1 MADAATARRLS
12 VDLERLLPKVLEAK
26 DEHRRVAFAQAALDK
41 IELFESAAGDD
52 AQLMAKVATY
62 EEAMLR
68 IIAAL
73 RPADDAP
80 GGAPAAAAAAP
91 ADAPEDGDDYS
102 LPSDDLSDDGAPAPA
117 AAPKPADTAKVDAD
131 EATRLQRELE
141 LMTTQMK
148 ASSLAVNDKL
158 KQQNAAMGKLDDATA
173 ANEEAVKAS
182 RAALDERSKQQSWQ
196 TFQAIGALAAVAVSF
211 VATYV
216 FMSIFP
222 KHRARP

>member
-1 MADAATARRLS
+1 MADAVTARRLS

-26 DEHRRVAFAQAALDK
+26 DEHRRVAFAQAALAK
-41 IELFESAAGDD
+41 IEDFESAAGDD

-80 GGAPAAAAAAP
+80 GDAPAAAAP

>member
-26 DEHRRVAFAQAALDK
+26 DEHRRVAFAQAALEK
-41 IELFESAAGDD
+41 IEAFESAAGDD

-80 GGAPAAAAAAP
+80 GDAPAAAAP
-91 ADAPEDGDDYS
+91 ADAPEDDDYS

>member
-1 MADAATARRLS
+1 MADLVSARRLS

-26 DEHRRVAFAQAALDK
+26 DEHRRVAFAQAALAK
-41 IELFESAAGDD
+41 IEDFESAAGDD

-80 GGAPAAAAAAP
+80 GDAPAAAVAAP
-91 ADAPEDGDDYS
+91 ADAPEDDDYS

>member
-1 MADAATARRLS
+1 MADPVSARRLS

-80 GGAPAAAAAAP
+80 GDAPAAAAAAP
-91 ADAPEDGDDYS
+91 ADAPEDGDDDS

>member
-91 ADAPEDGDDYS
+91 ADAPEEDDDYS

>member
-91 ADAPEDGDDYS
+91 ADAPEDDDDYS

>member
-26 DEHRRVAFAQAALDK
+26 DEHRRVAFAQAALAK
-41 IELFESAAGDD
+41 IEAFESAAGDD

-80 GGAPAAAAAAP
+80 GDAPAAAAAEP
-91 ADAPEDGDDYS
+91 ADAPEDGDDDS

>member
-1 MADAATARRLS
+1 MADLVSARRLS

-80 GGAPAAAAAAP
+80 GDAPAAAVAAP
-91 ADAPEDGDDYS
+91 ADAPEDDDYS

>member
-26 DEHRRVAFAQAALDK
+26 DEHRRVAFAQAALAK
-41 IELFESAAGDD
+41 IEDFESAAGDD

-80 GGAPAAAAAAP
+80 GDAPAAAAP
-91 ADAPEDGDDYS
+91 ADAPEDGDDDS

>member
-1 MADAATARRLS
+1 MADLVSARRLS

-80 GGAPAAAAAAP
+80 GDAPAAAAP
-91 ADAPEDGDDYS
+91 ADAPEDDDDYS

>member
-26 DEHRRVAFAQAALDK
+26 DEHRRVAFAQAALAK
-41 IELFESAAGDD
+41 IEAFESAAGDD

-80 GGAPAAAAAAP
+80 G
-91 ADAPEDGDDYS
+91 DAPEDDDYS

>member
-1 MADAATARRLS
+1 M
-12 VDLERLLPKVLEAK
+12 DLERLLPKVLEAK

-41 IELFESAAGDD
+41 IEHFESAAGDD

-80 GGAPAAAAAAP
+80 GDAPAAAAP
-91 ADAPEDGDDYS
+91 ADAPEDDDDYS

>member
-1 MADAATARRLS
+1 MADAHTARRLS

-80 GGAPAAAAAAP
+80 GDAPAAAAP
-91 ADAPEDGDDYS
+91 ADAPEDGDDDYS
-102 LPSDDLSDDGAPAPA
+102 LPSDDLSDDGAPAA
-117 AAPKPADTAKVDAD
+117 AVASKPADTAKVDAD

>member
-26 DEHRRVAFAQAALDK
+26 DEHRRVAFAQAALEK
-41 IELFESAAGDD
+41 IEAFESAAGDD

-80 GGAPAAAAAAP
+80 GDAPAAAAP
-91 ADAPEDGDDYS
+91 ADAPEDDDYS

-173 ANEEAVKAS
+173 ANEEAAKAS

>member
-1 MADAATARRLS
+1 MADAHTARRLS

-80 GGAPAAAAAAP
+80 GDAPAAAVAAP
-91 ADAPEDGDDYS
+91 ADAPEDDDDYS

>member
-1 MADAATARRLS
+1 MADPVTARRLS

-80 GGAPAAAAAAP
+80 GDAPAAAAP
-91 ADAPEDGDDYS
+91 ADAPEDDDYS

>member
-26 DEHRRVAFAQAALDK
+26 DEHRRVAFAQAALEK
-41 IELFESAAGDD
+41 IEAFESAAGDD

-80 GGAPAAAAAAP
+80 GDAPAAAAP
-91 ADAPEDGDDYS
+91 ADAPEDDDYS
-102 LPSDDLSDDGAPAPA
+102 LPSDDLSDDGAPEPA

>member
-26 DEHRRVAFAQAALDK
+26 DEHRRVAFAQAALEK
-41 IELFESAAGDD
+41 IEAFESAAGDD

-80 GGAPAAAAAAP
+80 E
-91 ADAPEDGDDYS
+91 DAPEDDDYS

>member
-1 MADAATARRLS
+1 MADPITARRLS

-80 GGAPAAAAAAP
+80 GDAPAAAAP
-91 ADAPEDGDDYS
+91 ADAPEDDDYS

>member
-26 DEHRRVAFAQAALDK
+26 DEHRRVAFAQAALAK
-41 IELFESAAGDD
+41 IEDFESAAGDD

-80 GGAPAAAAAAP
+80 GDAPAAAAP
-91 ADAPEDGDDYS
+91 ADAPEDDDDYS

>member
-1 MADAATARRLS
+1 MADLATARRLS

-26 DEHRRVAFAQAALDK
+26 DEHRRVAFAQAALEK
-41 IELFESAAGDD
+41 IEAFESAAGDD

-80 GGAPAAAAAAP
+80 GDAPAAAAP
-91 ADAPEDGDDYS
+91 ADAPEDDDYS

>member
-1 MADAATARRLS
+1 MADPVSARRLS

-80 GGAPAAAAAAP
+80 GDAPAAAVAAP
-91 ADAPEDGDDYS
+91 ADAPEDGDDDS

>member
-1 MADAATARRLS
+1 MADPITARRLS

-80 GGAPAAAAAAP
+80 GDAPAAAAP
-91 ADAPEDGDDYS
+91 ADAPEDDDDYS